1 MWSKDK
7 GYWTYSASSS
17 PTVEINVD
25 SVGGPVGEKKPKQ
38 RKPRKKKA
46 PEE

>member
-7 GYWTYSASSS
+7 GYWTYSAST
-17 PTVEINVD
+17 PDKAEIIITTT
-25 SVGGPVGEKKPKQ
+25 EKPK

-46 PEE
+46 QE